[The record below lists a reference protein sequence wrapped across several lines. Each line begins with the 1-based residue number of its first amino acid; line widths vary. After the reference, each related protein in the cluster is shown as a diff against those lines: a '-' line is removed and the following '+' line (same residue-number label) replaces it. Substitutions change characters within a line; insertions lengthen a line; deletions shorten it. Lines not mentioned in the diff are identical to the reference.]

1 MSPAIVETVA
11 QLRSRVATWRR
22 EGERVALV
30 PTMGALHEG
39 HLSLVREAKLLG
51 CRIVVSIFVNPTQFG
66 PTEDF
71 SRYPR
76 TFDTDLEL
84 LAKEGAHL
92 VFAPSVNEMYPDGFA
107 TTVRLAGPATAGLED
122 RFRPTHFEGVATVVS
137 KLLNQTT
144 PDVAFFGQK
153 DWQQLKVVTRMA
165 RDLDM
170 PVRIIGGETIREES
184 GLALSSRNRYLSLD
198 ERRKAPMIHVALQQ
212 AAERIRG
219 GSDPDAAAR
228 AAADALSAEGFV
240 VDYVEARHA
249 ESLASLSADAGK
261 PMGPVRLLAAARLGT
276 TRLIDNIG
284 V

>member
-249 ESLASLSADAGK
+249 ESLAPLSADAGK

>member
-240 VDYVEARHA
+240 VHYVEARHA
-249 ESLASLSADAGK
+249 ESLAPLSADAGK